1 MALSVGLDWREF
13 HTPPVDGGLR
23 DQPISLMRA
32 MRIALNTYDAIQ
44 AYRNAPQYSV
54 EANNQYFERNPQIM
68 KTMQEIWKLQED
80 SQVEE
85 G

>member
-13 HTPPVDGGLR
+13 HTPPVAGGLR

-44 AYRNAPQYSV
+44 AYRNAPQYSA
-54 EANNQYFERNPQIM
+54 EANSQYFERNPQIM
-68 KTMQEIWKLQED
+68 KTMQLIWKLQED